1 MSAQEQ
7 GGRRVETDTETAE
20 DRADDQGETWSEHAV
35 SEGAGD
41 TEEAWAEDAAM
52 HVSDAEAA
60 GVVEEEPQDD
70 LEASLTQALAER
82 DELRDRLMRALAETE
97 NVRKRAERDVKDAQ
111 AYGGTKLARDVLDVY
126 DNLGRALEA
135 ADDGAREAAGPV
147 MEGIDLTRRAL
158 LAAFEKHKI
167 EAVAPEVGDKFDPK
181 VHQAMFEA
189 PVPNAEP
196 GTVIQVMQTGF
207 TIAGRLLRPAMVG
220 VAAAAPA

>member
-1 MSAQEQ
+1 MNAQHE
-7 GGRRVETDTETAE
+7 GGRKVETETEMAE

-35 SEGAGD
+35 GEGAGD
-41 TEEAWAEDAAM
+41 TEEDWAEDAAM
-52 HVSDAEAA
+52 HIADAEAA
-60 GVVEEEPQDD
+60 GVVEEDPEDD

-111 AYGGTKLARDVLDVY
+111 AYGGTRLARDLLDVY

-135 ADDGAREAAGPV
+135 ADETTKAAAGPV
-147 MEGIDLTRRAL
+147 IEGVELTRRAL

-167 EAVAPEVGDKFDPK
+167 ETVTPELGDKFDPK
-181 VHQAMFEA
+181 LHQAMFEA
-189 PVPNAEP
+189 PVPDAQP
-196 GTVIQVMQTGF
+196 GTVIQVMQSGF

-220 VAAAAPA
+220 VSAKG